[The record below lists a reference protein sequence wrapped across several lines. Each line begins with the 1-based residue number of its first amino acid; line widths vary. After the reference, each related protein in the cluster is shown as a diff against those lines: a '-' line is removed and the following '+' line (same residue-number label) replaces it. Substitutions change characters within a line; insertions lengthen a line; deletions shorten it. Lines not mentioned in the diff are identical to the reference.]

1 MATFQVGDLVR
12 IPYGH
17 KYWKKGVYGVKGV
30 VVKVYEKFDRVSVK
44 LLDAI
49 DVGPNRDA
57 LNPGYV
63 WSDMPAHMF
72 ELVERS
78 GCYFKSLL

>member
-17 KYWKKGVYGVKGV
+17 RYWKKGAYGTKGV

-44 LLDAI
+44 LLDTI
-49 DVGPNRDA
+49 DVGPDRDH
-57 LNPGYV
+57 LTPGYV
-63 WSDMPAHMF
+63 WSDMPVHMF

-78 GCYFKSLL
+78 GCHFESLL